1 MSKRKRADGGGGA
14 LEEAAAGG
22 GDGEPPRRRSDRP
35 GRGERRGDQDA
46 APDDEVEEPEHNIF
60 GTGPG
65 TQRVGKVLLGW
76 AGTLLD
82 GLLAGALC
90 PTARAQITTLARRLE
105 TECDLKIRRHS
116 HLFDHAK
123 CVEVIEDRAQA
134 KSRSGQPIGA
144 GPEPRLQGRPANP
157 DSRRSKKDALDVD
170 AVARR
175 GVREAE
181 ALELETAAVAKE
193 EAFLAVGRQA
203 LAAMTVFISQ
213 AGLQQ
218 IPVRQYEAARTAH
231 TAALAAQS
239 PLVALKIKAAD
250 GRALAGQL
258 QDTITLLKSKA
269 VAVRDW
275 PVPAAPPGHVFI
287 PSQED
292 GHGARLAAAAAAAAV
307 APAAQGRARANLTDI
322 KNKTK
327 AFRTASKALGKQ
339 VHLVGALATI
349 LLAEQSEDLPKPRFV
364 RVPEPDRVSEE
375 GAKQALELLRKFMLQ
390 RREEVGRADL
400 DALQLPAL
408 YVMTTMPGNLPT
420 IKTCTNPDPFL
431 RDLIS
436 TLVVARHESPAQVD
450 REAERR
456 RVRKVAA
463 GAAAAAA
470 AAAGAG
476 AGAGAEDEEDDED
489 DDDDDSGR
497 GK

>member
-22 GDGEPPRRRSDRP
+22 GDGAQPARRSDRR

-65 TQRVGKVLLGW
+65 TQRVGKTLLGW
-76 AGTLLD
+76 AGALLD

-90 PTARAQITTLARRLE
+90 PTARAQIETLARRLE
-105 TECDLKIRRHS
+105 AECDMKIRRHS

-123 CVEVIEDRAQA
+123 CVEVIEDRAQG

-144 GPEPRLQGRPANP
+144 GPEPRPKGRPAQA
-157 DSRRSKKDALDVD
+157 DSRRGKKDALNVA

-175 GVREAE
+175 EVREAE
-181 ALELETAAVAKE
+181 VLELETAAVAKE
-193 EAFLAVGRQA
+193 EAFLAAGRQA
-203 LAAMTVFISQ
+203 LAAMTVLITQ
-213 AGLQQ
+213 EGQPQ
-218 IPVRQYEAARTAH
+218 IFPRQFEAARTAH
-231 TAALAAQS
+231 EAALAAQS

-250 GRALAGQL
+250 GRALAGEL
-258 QDTITLLKSKA
+258 QDTIALLKGKA
-269 VAVRDW
+269 LAVRDW
-275 PVPAAPPGHVFI
+275 PVPAAPPGHAFL
-287 PSQED
+287 PTQEE
-292 GHGARLAAAAAAAAV
+292 GHGARLAAAAAAV
-307 APAAQGRARANLTDI
+307 QPAAQLRARANLTDI
-322 KNKTK
+322 KNKTR
-327 AFRTASKALGKQ
+327 AFKTAKNALGKQ

-349 LLAEQSEDLPKPRFV
+349 LLAEQREDLPEPRFV
-364 RVPEPDRVSEE
+364 RVPDLERVSEE

-400 DALQLPAL
+400 DALQQPTL

-450 REAERR
+450 RETKRR
-456 RVRKVAA
+456 QVRKVAA

-476 AGAGAEDEEDDED
+476 AGAEAEEDDDD